1 MSTSRRNENPF
12 RVVRASAGTGKT
24 YQLSSRYIGLLNQDV
39 AVDEILAT
47 TFTKK
52 AAGEIT
58 ERVLLRLAKAV
69 CNSGDLQEMAIA
81 CTGCGLAR
89 STVTL
94 LNWQPSAA
102 WSWVSHQAGK

>member
-1 MSTSRRNENPF
+1 MSSSHPHENPF

-24 YQLSSRYIGLLNQDV
+24 YQLSSRYIGLLNRDV

-69 CNSGDLQEMAIA
+69 CNSDDLQEMATAIA
-81 CTGCGLAR
+81 VPELDHQRCAA
-89 STVTL
+89 L
-94 LNWQPSAA
+94 LRYHSLR
-102 WSWVSHQAGK
+102 

>member
-1 MSTSRRNENPF
+1 MSSSHPHDNPF

-24 YQLSSRYIGLLNQDV
+24 YQLSSRYIGLLNRDV

-58 ERVLLRLAKAV
+58 ERVLLL
-69 CNSGDLQEMAIA
+69 SLI
-81 CTGCGLAR
+81 
-89 STVTL
+89 
-94 LNWQPSAA
+94 
-102 WSWVSHQAGK
+102 HI